1 VSRAATVPNP
11 NANGNKGK
19 VKVKNIISIIMVLVL
34 AGCSSIASKKLDT
47 YDLINAE
54 IGKAAEGSARPT
66 QPAAVEAALLPSLQ
80 VEMPKARKPMQERF
94 NVAFNNVPAPQFFMA
109 IVSGTPYNM
118 LVHPDVV
125 GTISAN
131 LKDVTLFEALDAI
144 RELYGYDYKVE
155 GTRIVI
161 KPLTLQTG
169 MFQINYLTGSR
180 KGTSNTRV
188 SSGSVSDVPPSISGV
203 PVTGVANPNAPTGVT
218 QRSLESTQINTT
230 STTGFWDELKA
241 ALDVIVGVGKDGR
254 TVVISPQSGVVV
266 IRAMAEELRSV
277 AAYLKATQLSV
288 DRQVILE
295 AKILEVQLND
305 SYQSGINW
313 ASFASFSGNLTNRVS
328 GGFLSPGTTLSS
340 AAQSNTLATTTGNNA
355 ISAVTSLAITTPTS
369 APASLFGLAV
379 QTNNF
384 ASLITF
390 LETQGTVHVL
400 SSPRIATLNNQKA
413 ILKVGTDEFFVTNVN
428 TTAGTTVG
436 NNSTQPVA
444 SVTVQPFFSG
454 VVLDVTPQIDVDGN
468 IILHV
473 HPSVTSVTTD
483 NKVIDLGATL
493 GTYKLPLALSAT
505 SETDSVVRGK
515 DGQVVAIGGL
525 MRQATISD
533 NSQLPGAGN
542 LPVVGALFRNTNQ
555 VMQKRELVI
564 LIKPTVVQGN
574 GNWTQDMLESQRR
587 IQTLEPPSTDSQRLW
602 NK

>member
-1 VSRAATVPNP
+1 M
-11 NANGNKGK
+11 
-19 VKVKNIISIIMVLVL
+19 KNTILVIVVL
-34 AGCSSIASKKLDT
+34 ALAACSSTASRKLDT

-54 IGKAAEGSARPT
+54 LGKAAEVRTAPA
-66 QPAAVEAALLPSLQ
+66 QPAAVAAALLPPLQ
-80 VEMPKARKPMQERF
+80 IELPKARKPKEERF
-94 NVAFNNVPAPQFFMA
+94 NVAFNNVPANQFFMS
-109 IVSGTPYNM
+109 IVSGTRYNM

-144 RELYGYDYKVE
+144 REMYGYDYKVE

-161 KPLTLQTG
+161 KPLTLQTS

-188 SSGSVSDVPPSISGV
+188 SSGSVSDVQPSTSGGTT
-203 PVTGVANPNAPTGVT
+203 TG
-218 QRSLESTQINTT
+218 
-230 STTGFWDELKA
+230 STTPNQSGGSTSHTVESSKISTSSSTEFWEELKT
-241 ALDVIVGVGKDGR
+241 ALEMIVGSGKEGR
-254 TVVISPQSGVVV
+254 KVVISPQSGVVV
-266 IRAMAEELRSV
+266 IRAMADELRSV
-277 AAYLKATQLSV
+277 SAYLKATQLSV

-313 ASFASFSGNLTNRVS
+313 ASFASFIGNYPNRAVA
-328 GGFLSPGTTLSS
+328 GFLTPGTTLSS
-340 AAQSNTLATTTGNNA
+340 AAQTSNLATTTGNTA
-355 ISAVTSLAITTPTS
+355 ISATTNLALTVPTS
-369 APASLFGLAV
+369 APGSLFGLAV

-384 ASLITF
+384 AALLTF

-428 TTAGTTVG
+428 TTAGTTTG
-436 NNSTQPVA
+436 TSTTQPVA

-454 VVLDVTPQIDVDGN
+454 VVLDVTPQIDEDDN

-483 NKVIDLGATL
+483 NKIIDLGSSL
-493 GTYKLPLALSAT
+493 GVYKLPLALSAT

-525 MRQATISD
+525 MRQATTSD
-533 NSQLPGAGN
+533 DSQVPGVGN
-542 LPVVGALFRNTNQ
+542 IPLVGALFKNTNR

-574 GNWTQDMLESQRR
+574 GNWTQDMMESQRR
-587 IQTLEPPSTDSQRLW
+587 IQALEPRGAAEQR
-602 NK
+602 